1 MKKIELINTVILHD
15 IEIVDGKEVKHNVTN
30 HPGAVLA
37 LPDDEADA
45 LIDKGDARDYR
56 EPAAEPDTSAPA
68 DEKSPAADKP
78 AAEASPAGVGVDAVE

>member
-37 LPDDEADA
+37 LPEDEADA
-45 LIDKGDARDYR
+45 LIKNGDARDYR
-56 EPAAEPDTSAPA
+56 DPVA
-68 DEKSPAADKP
+68 DAIV
-78 AAEASPAGVGVDAVE
+78 PAGESSTPAGTGNDAPIDE

>member
-37 LPDDEADA
+37 LPEDEADA
-45 LIDKGDARDYR
+45 LIKNGDARDYR
-56 EPAAEPDTSAPA
+56 DPVAEPDTSAPT
-68 DEKSPAADKP
+68 
-78 AAEASPAGVGVDAVE
+78 EAPAGESSTPAGTGNDAPIDE